1 MTNITAVREL
11 DDFEIDEVN
20 GGIVPALLAAYYAAQ
35 YITVAYSATQIAF
48 GAGAAVGAAATV
60 YAAVN

>member
-1 MTNITAVREL
+1 MNSITTVREL
-11 DDFEIDEVN
+11 DSVEIDEVN

-35 YITVAYSATQIAF
+35 YISVAYSATQIAF
-48 GAGAAVGAAATV
+48 GAGAAVGAAATI